1 MLHVQRSRGHGV
13 GGIMIARIIMRPPPN
28 PEIVRR
34 VCERRRAGESFATIA
49 RDAGVTE
56 ATARRWYK
64 LAGEPAPPPAIMR
77 EPPPAPPD
85 DPGDLALELERVAEV
100 LDAAGGPELARVVR
114 RAIDALRAGVGA
126 PGGGDDDLPDPSTHQ
141 REWIVA
147 MIARIQKS
155 YARAEAAHN
164 ATAAK
169 QYASALER
177 WAARL
182 KQYDTLHAASGDV
195 ITIPRAALGA
205 RLEQMREHVRALL
218 AEPLR
223 CAECGRRVRVGWAED
238 ADEKKPAVC

>member
-1 MLHVQRSRGHGV
+1 
-13 GGIMIARIIMRPPPN
+13 
-28 PEIVRR
+28 
-34 VCERRRAGESFATIA
+34 
-49 RDAGVTE
+49 
-56 ATARRWYK
+56 
-64 LAGEPAPPPAIMR
+64 
-77 EPPPAPPD
+77 
-85 DPGDLALELERVAEV
+85 
-100 LDAAGGPELARVVR
+100 
-114 RAIDALRAGVGA
+114 VGA

-169 QYASALER
+169 QYASTLER

>member
-1 MLHVQRSRGHGV
+1 
-13 GGIMIARIIMRPPPN
+13 
-28 PEIVRR
+28 
-34 VCERRRAGESFATIA
+34 
-49 RDAGVTE
+49 
-56 ATARRWYK
+56 
-64 LAGEPAPPPAIMR
+64 MR

-85 DPGDLALELERVAEV
+85 DLGDLALELERVAEA
-100 LDAAGGPELARVVR
+100 LDAAGGPDLARVVR
-114 RAIDALRAGVGA
+114 RAVDALRAGVGA

-147 MIARIQKS
+147 MIAKIQKS
-155 YARAEAAHN
+155 YARAEASHN

-182 KQYDTLHAASGDV
+182 KQYDTLHASSGDV

-205 RLEQMREHVRALL
+205 RLEQMREHVRTLL

-223 CAECGRRVRVGWAED
+223 CAECGRRVRVAWADE